1 MQFKKGSWEME
12 IVISDQ
18 ILNETKECTRGF
30 SCLKTGQD
38 KDPKICEVL
47 DSNGKNVLFLKTKK
61 VVDCPYQ
68 ISFGDS
74 LICTCPTRFAI
85 LETYRK

>member
-1 MQFKKGSWEME
+1 VFKKGSWEMG

-38 KDPKICEVL
+38 KEPKVCEVS
-47 DSNGKNVLFLKTKK
+47 DADGKNVLFLKTKK
-61 VVDCPYQ
+61 IVECPYQ
-68 ISFGDS
+68 VSFGES
-74 LICTCPTRFAI
+74 LICTCPTHYAI
-85 LETYRK
+85 HKKYGK

>member
-1 MQFKKGSWEME
+1 ME

-47 DSNGKNVLFLKTKK
+47 DANGKNVLFLKTKK

-74 LICTCPTRFAI
+74 LICTCPTHFAI
-85 LETYRK
+85 HETYRK